1 MLLLVSISGGNV
13 FGRLTVTF
21 KVSSCQHALENEEDF
36 IQGRE
41 CSSKLSDRRR
51 NYAIKSC

>member
-13 FGRLTVTF
+13 FGRLT
-21 KVSSCQHALENEEDF
+21 SCQHALENEEDF